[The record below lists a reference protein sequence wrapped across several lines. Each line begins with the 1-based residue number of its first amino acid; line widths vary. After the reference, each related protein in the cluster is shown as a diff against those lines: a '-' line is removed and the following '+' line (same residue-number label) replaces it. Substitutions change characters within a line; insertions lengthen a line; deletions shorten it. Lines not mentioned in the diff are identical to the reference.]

1 MSVQNWGILGMALGG
16 FVLFLIV
23 LQFRKGGFKVAGGKP
38 KDKWPFQPSRE
49 GHLMTDGE
57 WHMYERLRKAMGADG
72 HVFAQVA
79 LERLLEVKETAKVQ
93 RRGRGKGD
101 VDWGGKL
108 RGEVV
113 DFVVTDGM
121 GKILAVVELGNASE
135 SQENQKAANEDKDS
149 ALEGA
154 GIPVFRWTM
163 RTLPKAEE
171 IKAQVTKP
179 RVKDGEYEEV
189 RDEDHDD
196 RLPVLS

>member
-1 MSVQNWGILGMALGG
+1 MSMQTLGVLAMALGG
-16 FVLFLIV
+16 FALFLIV
-23 LQFRKGGFKVAGGKP
+23 LQFRKGGFKVTAGKS

-57 WHMYERLRKAMGADG
+57 WHVYERLRKAMGAEG

-79 LERLLEVKETAKVQ
+79 LDRLLEVKQVAAPSRKAKGQ
-93 RRGRGKGD
+93 
-101 VDWGGKL
+101 VDWAAKL

-113 DFVVTDGM
+113 DFVVSDVT
-121 GKILAVVELGNASE
+121 GKILAVVELGNASQ
-135 SQENQKAANEDKDS
+135 SQEEQQRANEDKDK

-154 GIPVFRWTM
+154 DIPVFRWTM
-163 RTLPKAEE
+163 RTLPKADE

-179 RVKDGEYEEV
+179 KVKEGDYEEV